1 MKRTL
6 LTATAALALMATPA
20 IAQVTNDD
28 LTPQTDSE
36 LQNELPTDD
45 EQSDALKPSDTW
57 DNETELETDGDVEVG
72 VGGEYYESEEDA
84 QRDADL
90 YDGEESDMDD
100 NAMEPETDLETDYRG
115 ETEPESEMS
124 EDGMGGPEATDRDD
138 ASERYGNLDANGEAD
153 ADIDGLSEYEEDQ
166 VEKAGEDAVED
177 LDTVT
182 QDDLTY

>member
-28 LTPQTDSE
+28 LTPQNDTE

-57 DNETELETDGDVEVG
+57 DNETELETDGDVEAG

-90 YDGEESDMDD
+90 YDGEESDMDEG
-100 NAMEPETDLETDYRG
+100 AIES
-115 ETEPESEMS
+115 ETEFDTEYDTEREPDAGMD

-138 ASERYGNLDANGEAD
+138 ASERYGNLDANGDID
-153 ADIDGLSEYEEDQ
+153 ADVDGLSEYEEDQ
-166 VEKAGEDAVED
+166 IEKAGEDAVED
-177 LDTVT
+177 VDTVT
-182 QDDLTY
+182 QDDLSY